1 MFLLLDKPNMDN
13 DMRLAAHVTHV
24 HMHSAA
30 PELQFTPIPELV
42 LRYAVGVPWV
52 PASLGVP
59 SQEGAGE
66 GGDLQWLYC
75 RGASHRPAHPG
86 PEPSVRT
93 RGVQG
98 ARMLLVG

>member
-1 MFLLLDKPNMDN
+1 MDN

-59 SQEGAGE
+59 SQEGAG
-66 GGDLQWLYC
+66 GRAVALLPRC
-75 RGASHRPAHPG
+75 VASTRSSRTRAIRTHARGAG
-86 PEPSVRT
+86 RT
-93 RGVQG
+93 HAFGGLTV
-98 ARMLLVG
+98 AADATV